1 MVTKRERGRP
11 KKKPATK
18 KTATKKVA
26 NSKIQDAQKTARD
39 TLSGQGDAERKARLA
54 QYAKDQKN
62 PTKLEPRSGPMAT
75 SGAGLDPEKVA
86 ERDIGTAASKAAY
99 KIAGLAIDMRKQKA
113 AEKGPVSPQEI
124 KAGTAVPPKALSNPD
139 LYGTS
144 TKQRAAN
151 LSERISAANTTIQQ
165 WKSKGNA
172 VWMGLDPNART
183 VKMRRQGPQRK
194 DEFGNDTTEEKVGD
208 LILTKDELL
217 SWLSDETKT
226 AQIKAAAEKAGFTIS
241 SYDDLAKL
249 WTGVVSQ
256 AASSYSLSD
265 KRVTPWALMTLRG
278 KYLVNGKPV
287 DKVTTSTSIDEMA
300 PEQARLM
307 FEQTAQQALGRS
319 PTKAEV
325 DDFIA
330 KAQTIAKQNPAITT
344 TTHHIGLDG
353 NETGQ
358 ESVTKGGSDVVSAKA
373 QVAALDAARQT
384 EDYAAYQAAGNYFPM
399 LFQALQSPV

>member
-11 KKKPATK
+11 KKKPAAK

-26 NSKIQDAQKTARD
+26 NSKIADAQKTARD
-39 TLSGQGDAERKARLA
+39 TLSGQGEADRKARLA
-54 QYAKDQKN
+54 EYAKNQQN
-62 PTKLEPRSGPMAT
+62 PTKLEARTGPMAT
-75 SGAGLDPEKVA
+75 SGAGLDQGKIA
-86 ERDIGTAASKAAY
+86 ERDIGTEASKAAY
-99 KIAGLAIDMRKQKA
+99 KIAGLATDLRKQKA
-113 AEKGPVSPQEI
+113 AEKPGAREVYA
-124 KAGTAVPPKALSNPD
+124 AGTARPPAALSNPD

-144 TKQRAAN
+144 TKKRAAN
-151 LSERISAANTTIQQ
+151 LSERITAMDASVQQ

-183 VKMRRQGPQRK
+183 VKIRRSGPQRK

-217 SWLSDETKT
+217 SWLSDETKV

-241 SYDDLAKL
+241 SYDDVAKL

-265 KRVTPWALMTLRG
+265 KKVTPWALMTLRG
-278 KYLVNGKPV
+278 KYLVNGRPA
-287 DKVTTSTSIDEMA
+287 DKTTTSTSIDEMDPA
-300 PEQARLM
+300 RARLM
-307 FEQTAQQALGRS
+307 FEQTAQQALGRA

-330 KAQTIAKQNPAITT
+330 KAQTIAKANPSVTT
-344 TTHHIGLDG
+344 TTHHFGLDG
-353 NETGQ
+353 NEESQ
-358 ESVTKGGSDVVSAKA
+358 DSVTKGGQDVVNAQA
-373 QVAALDAARQT
+373 QVAAMDQARQT